1 MTGDTIQHDT
11 GSMGGTLEELLEQTQ
26 EREEVYA
33 EAQKRVLAWQI
44 EEARRQK
51 ALSKSEVASRMG
63 TSRSQLERI
72 LDPTNIAVSLESLD
86 KVARAVGKRL
96 SVEIVD
102 G

>member
-1 MTGDTIQHDT
+1 
-11 GSMGGTLEELLEQTQ
+11 MGGSLEELLEQTQ